1 MKAAAMRVLLTGA
14 SGGIGCALAFELR
27 ARGASVLLVGR
38 DPVTLERTAA
48 QLGGRSANVD
58 WHAADLATAAGR
70 ATTAAAASQWCGT
83 GCNVLVNNAGVGDFR
98 MFDEL
103 DDAAVERLFAINAV
117 APIQLTRALLG
128 HLRVQPEAAILNVG
142 SVFGSLGYPGFAAY
156 SATKFALRGF
166 SEALRREL
174 ADSRIGVHYFA
185 PRATQTDM
193 NAAAVTA
200 MNTELGV
207 AMDPPAQVAIAA
219 CNLLEAGGRSA
230 VFGWPERL
238 FVRINALLPGVVDGS
253 LRKQLPIIRRHAT
266 AAAVAAGVT
275 HP

>member
-1 MKAAAMRVLLTGA
+1 
-14 SGGIGCALAFELR
+14 
-27 ARGASVLLVGR
+27 
-38 DPVTLERTAA
+38 
-48 QLGGRSANVD
+48 
-58 WHAADLATAAGR
+58 
-70 ATTAAAASQWCGT
+70 
-83 GCNVLVNNAGVGDFR
+83 VNNAGVGDFR